1 MTKKK
6 TTNAKRITALAA
18 SALLML
24 STPVVLTGCMGGG
37 GGGDSTAENAITV
50 AQTSYQ
56 IEENAVNNMCNGA
69 MKFTVTGMQRRP
81 TSVFSGADIQGGNQ
95 GMDGTSDSQVGAAA
109 STDIAIQV
117 DVSYTWNVNT
127 YIQAVTAAGGQASS
141 TPSSLGDVLVPGTL
155 MYVSGSD
162 ADGNPYMSADIISPS
177 AQEDVNALAINAQW
191 DYDVLN
197 SPLPE
202 TSVTKTGS
210 FLLRVPSTV
219 NNLKLVIVTPMAGQD
234 FTNLNNIGNAE
245 TYMYELPLT

>member
-1 MTKKK
+1 MKITKK
-6 TTNAKRITALAA
+6 TTALSLVAVLA
-18 SALLML
+18 L
-24 STPVVLTGCMGGG
+24 STPFALTGCMGGSN
-37 GGGDSTAENAITV
+37 DSSTAENAITV

-69 MKFTVTGMQRRP
+69 MKFSITGMQRRP
-81 TSVFSGADIQGGNQ
+81 TSIFSGASIQGVSQ
-95 GMDGTSDSQVGAAA
+95 GMDGTSDSQVSAAA
-109 STDIAIQV
+109 TTDIAIQV

-141 TPSSLGDVLVPGTL
+141 TPSNLIDVFVPGTL
-155 MYVSGSD
+155 MYVSGLD
-162 ADGNPYMSADIISPS
+162 ADGNPYMSADIISPD

-219 NNLKLVIVTPMAGQD
+219 NNLKLVIVTPMGGQD
-234 FTNLNNIGNAE
+234 FTNINNISNGE
-245 TYMYELPLT
+245 TYMYEFPLT

>member
-1 MTKKK
+1 MISIKKK
-6 TTNAKRITALAA
+6 TLALAV
-18 SALLML
+18 SATLAL
-24 STPVVLTGCMGGG
+24 SAPIALTGCMGGG
-37 GGGDSTAENAITV
+37 GNSNSGTAENAITV

-69 MKFTVTGMQRRP
+69 MKFSITGMQRRP
-81 TSVFSGADIQGGNQ
+81 TSVFSGASIQGVSQ
-95 GMDGTSDSQVGAAA
+95 GMDTTSDSQVSAAA
-109 STDIAIQV
+109 TTDVAIQV

-141 TPSSLGDVLVPGTL
+141 TPSNLIDVFVPGTL
-155 MYVSGSD
+155 LYVSGMD
-162 ADGNPYMSADIISPS
+162 ADGNPYMSADIISPDP
-177 AQEDVNALAINAQW
+177 QEDVNALAINAQW

-219 NNLKLVIVTPMAGQD
+219 NNLKLVVVTPMGGQD
-234 FTNLNNIGNAE
+234 FTNVNNIGNGE
-245 TYMYELPLT
+245 TYMYEFPLT